1 MPTTMPLTSTVH
13 RARAP
18 GVVVRPLPDLEVLL
32 AFSPTTRTLHWL
44 NLGAWAL
51 FELCDGTR
59 GDADLAA
66 AYAEVLAG
74 TVPAAE
80 MSRQITAGLES
91 LEKSGLITQPQ
102 RER

>member
-1 MPTTMPLTSTVH
+1 MPTRSPH
-13 RARAP
+13 RDKAP
-18 GVVVRPLPDLEVLL
+18 GVRVRQLPDLECLL

-44 NLGAWAL
+44 NLGAWAI

-59 GDADLAA
+59 SDEELASAFSDA
-66 AYAEVLAG
+66 LAG
-74 TVPAAE
+74 TIPANE

-91 LEKSGLITQPQ
+91 LEKSGLITPQPQ